1 MLRSRFARPATT
13 ILLLGCAMCSA
24 AAMGGTLS
32 EGSQLFLRP
41 ALVCLLPLQLAAL
54 VWVRT
59 HQGRSIAGS
68 SLGRQPCASQPS
80 ESSPI

>member
-1 MLRSRFARPATT
+1 MLRSRFARPAAT
-13 ILLLGCAMCSA
+13 ILLLGCATCSA
-24 AAMGGTLS
+24 AAMGGNLS

-54 VWVRT
+54 VWVQT
-59 HQGRSIAGS
+59 HQGRLPATPPSE
-68 SLGRQPCASQPS
+68 RQPS